1 MKLTFVTVSSS
12 AIKYLIEVYKE
23 ITLIYGDIFKLE
35 IYYSKSLMSDEKS
48 AHMIKSIGES
58 DLVFVDLMGSP
69 VSVIN
74 SVYRGLDKCSGNV
87 IPFGNYAREY
97 LKLGKFNMES
107 MKSNNSKPMDMK
119 AMMKMKNMAE
129 KMGKVVPG
137 KIRDMR
143 NYSLL
148 MKYFKVADNDNIKN
162 MIYLILREYGN
173 IKYVPKPCDPTDPE
187 SICICDP
194 KTKKIF
200 KSIEEFQNS
209 FSFNDSKP
217 IIVILFYGHVYPTDT
232 SFCISKIKERIEEF
246 ANVLPIAISGSYGD
260 NKEKLFKFIL
270 KTTEKPIDLI
280 LNFMSFR
287 LTAGPMGGDFQA
299 GVDILKEA
307 NVPYIHPFFMTRRTI
322 KEWEDSAQG
331 CTASEVMISV
341 MLPELD
347 GCIETYPIG
356 AMTEPFHNE
365 DFDILTEELTLI
377 DERVDMLLS
386 RIKRHITLRQKPNK
400 DKKVAILCYN
410 YPPGESNLFGGA
422 FLDTFAS
429 VEKILFSLHMDG
441 YNVSTL
447 NKEEL
452 MNIFKAGGVVN
463 SGKYS
468 DEWPNIIKYSE
479 NNYANELKNSNDYKE
494 MIKEWGNIPGNI
506 MTTEEH
512 EFIIPGTI
520 LNNIFIGLQPSRG
533 IHEDIDKLYHD
544 KTLPPHH
551 QYQAFYKW
559 IREEFKADVII
570 HVGTHGTVEFLKGK
584 ECGVSKDC
592 YSNKLLGDIPHM
604 YLYYCGNPSEAIIAK
619 RRAYANIISYKPPV
633 FVQGELYGEYSK
645 LMSLIDNYHQA
656 IAISPQSTKD
666 ILAEIELVSKNLKLP
681 NELSE
686 LENELYRMKVSLIP
700 KGLHVFGSG
709 FSDDESKEYVKGVL
723 RYSRNDITS
732 LKILI
737 GKAKG
742 YDMETLINNND
753 YKVLKNIEECYDEI
767 FEYYMENENIDKF
780 SWINEVDKKEFIK
793 TLDYGKSLFERV
805 KETHEIEGLL
815 STLSGK
821 YNPAKLA
828 GDIYRNTDI
837 LPTGYNLYQFDP
849 RLVPTQTAYVRGK
862 KICDNTLEV
871 YIKENKDYP
880 LSTGVILWGLETS
893 RTQGETFSQIL
904 AYLGVKI
911 SDEGNVWDP
920 KYEIIPIEELGR
932 PRIDVTINICGFF
945 RDMFSNLIDNLEDVF
960 NLLYEIEESDEEN
973 YFKANSKK
981 LYEKLVKDGYDEK
994 EAKNLAISRI
1004 FGPKEGE
1011 YGTGI
1016 TSIIETKNWE
1026 NESQIGN
1033 MFLDNLKY
1041 VYNRNLRGKDIDGLY
1056 KENLKCVEIVS
1067 QIRSN
1072 HEYEITDLDH
1082 YYEFFGGLSKS
1093 VEIVKG
1099 KKVKMYITDTT
1110 DDRIAT
1116 ESIEKSIARGIRT
1129 RILNPKWIDGMLNH
1143 QYHGVQKIY
1152 DRFENLMGLAATTN
1166 SVDPWIYD
1174 DLCKAYVEND
1184 DLYNRLKENNT
1195 YAYINILE
1203 QMTEYINRG
1212 YWKASEAQIKKIKE
1226 RYFDI
1231 DSKIEEF
1238 L

>member
-48 AHMIKSIGES
+48 THMIKAIGES
-58 DLVFVDLMGSP
+58 DLVFIDLMGSP

-87 IPFGNYAREY
+87 IPFGNCAREY

-137 KIRDMR
+137 KMRDIR

-162 MIYLILREYGN
+162 MIHLILREYGN
-173 IKYVPKPCDPTDPE
+173 IKYIPKPCDPTDPE
-187 SICICDP
+187 AICICDP
-194 KTKKIF
+194 KTMKSF
-200 KSIEEFQNS
+200 KSIEEFQRNCY
-209 FSFNDSKP
+209 FNDSKP

-246 ANVLPIAISGSYGD
+246 ANVLPIAMSGSFGD
-260 NKEKLFKFIL
+260 NKEELLKFIL
-270 KTTEKPIDLI
+270 KATEKPIDLI

-322 KEWEDSAQG
+322 KEWEDSSQG

-356 AMTEPFHNE
+356 AMTEPFHNK
-365 DFDILTEELTLI
+365 DFDILTDELTLI
-377 DERVDMLLS
+377 DERVDMLLA

-441 YNVSTL
+441 YNVSPL

-584 ECGVSKDC
+584 ECGISKDC

-619 RRAYANIISYKPPV
+619 RRAYANIISYKSPV

-645 LMSLIDNYHQA
+645 LMSLIDNYHQS
-656 IAISPQSTKD
+656 IAISPQSSKA

-700 KGLHVFGSG
+700 KGLHVFGNG

-742 YDMETLINNND
+742 YDIETLINSND

-780 SWINEVDKKEFIK
+780 SWINEVEKKEFVK

-849 RLVPTQTAYVRGK
+849 RLVPTQTAYVRGT
-862 KICDNTLEV
+862 KICDNTLEA
-871 YIKENKDYP
+871 YRKENKDYP
-880 LSTGVILWGLETS
+880 LSTAVILWGLETS

-911 SDEGNVWDP
+911 SNKRNIWDS

-960 NLLYEIEESDEEN
+960 NLLYEIDEGHEEN

-1016 TSIIETKNWE
+1016 TSIIETKNWK

-1110 DDRIAT
+1110 DDRIST

-1129 RILNPKWIDGMLNH
+1129 RVLNPKWIDGMLNH
-1143 QYHGVQKIY
+1143 KYHGVQKIY

-1174 DLCKAYVEND
+1174 DLCKTYVEND
-1184 DLYNRLKENNT
+1184 DLYNRLKENNP

-1212 YWKASEAQIKKIKE
+1212 YWKANEDQIKKIKE
-1226 RYFDI
+1226 RYFDM